1 GFLPCCG
8 VNDIGRSPGPHRVGD
23 DGCRRVSVISEAE
36 LISQYRTHVRP
47 LYAYVARR
55 TGGNRQLAEDVVQ
68 ETWLRA
74 LRDWRCNGLPREPL
88 AWLSRVASNLL
99 ASYFRAQKPHTS
111 LDVTQLLD
119 DEVPQAPTR
128 EAAATLYVARARPIA
143 ERLAADAAA
152 LEEHVQLREELV
164 AVRQRLRGHAVV
176 DAIARARLHERDG
189 EVLEHDAV
197 ALLLVVAEVVA
208 RVEELVRRL
217 DVVAFAQAPV
227 ALDQRG
233 AHVVRAAA

>member
-1 GFLPCCG
+1 HVLGLHEVADAEEDERERETDRAADAPVALPPVPHERERDGERHAQYRENHERYRHTGSSNVLRGVLPRCG
-8 VNDIGRSPGPHRVGD
+8 VNDVGRSAGPHRVGD

-36 LISQYRTHVRP
+36 LVSQYRTHVRP

-128 EAAATLYVARARPIA
+128 EA
-143 ERLAADAAA
+143 
-152 LEEHVQLREELV
+152 
-164 AVRQRLRGHAVV
+164 
-176 DAIARARLHERDG
+176 
-189 EVLEHDAV
+189 
-197 ALLLVVAEVVA
+197 
-208 RVEELVRRL
+208 
-217 DVVAFAQAPV
+217 
-227 ALDQRG
+227 
-233 AHVVRAAA
+233 

>member
-1 GFLPCCG
+1 M
-8 VNDIGRSPGPHRVGD
+8 
-23 DGCRRVSVISEAE
+23 ISEAE

-128 EAAATLYVARARPIA
+128 EAAATLYVALEKLRPREVRLIEAFHFDGKSLAEIAGELGISERAAEGRVRRAR
-143 ERLAADAAA
+143 EA
-152 LEEHVQLREELV
+152 LK
-164 AVRQRLRGHAVV
+164 
-176 DAIARARLHERDG
+176 ARLGATRPSKDRG
-189 EVLEHDAV
+189 E
-197 ALLLVVAEVVA
+197 
-208 RVEELVRRL
+208 
-217 DVVAFAQAPV
+217 
-227 ALDQRG
+227 
-233 AHVVRAAA
+233 